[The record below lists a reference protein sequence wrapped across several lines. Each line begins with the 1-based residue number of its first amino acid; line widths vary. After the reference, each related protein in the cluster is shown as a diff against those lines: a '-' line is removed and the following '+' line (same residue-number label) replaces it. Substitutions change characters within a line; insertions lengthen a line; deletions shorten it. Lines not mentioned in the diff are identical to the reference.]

1 MSCHYVTGARGGTG
15 SATTGFCLKELAGQE
30 VDLMLIDYALNDF
43 PHYGNNTTPF
53 ENLLRTAVAEY
64 PGAAFMVMGFWAQ
77 NFKFDRPLYGLH
89 EDLAAHY
96 DMGFAAMQSLAS
108 YLVSENSD
116 AQRIILNDHQHAS
129 KEFHALMGDLLFLSV
144 MSAGVP
150 SQDAVA
156 VSSTASSGSIGIM
169 RSPRRALHEGVA
181 SIRRGPPHWEL
192 PRPMNTQ
199 LQEADAPY
207 RGSLRCDIAG
217 LPKVSGEAELEHLSE
232 VHDWSYVPVGFQRP
246 ERTDRQLFLIPDKE
260 TDRGAGQYLV
270 ADVEVEKH
278 IMLAECGKIQPLDI
292 KSKGCGKYVADQMPG
307 QPQDVPFPVGGMTR
321 QQGAPFRVFL
331 NDTGAEVH
339 LEPWMPRQSELWVS
353 TGAVP
358 SGRYRIRIEP
368 QAHWCPYSCLG
379 AVIGI

>member
-1 MSCHYVTGARGGTG
+1 MHAGARGGTG
-15 SATTGFCLKELAGQE
+15 SATTGFCLKELAGE
-30 VDLMLIDYALNDF
+30 HVDLMLIDYALNDF

-53 ENLLRTAVAEY
+53 ENLLRMAMAEY
-64 PGAAFMVMGFWAQ
+64 PDAAFMVTGFWAQ
-77 NFKFDRPLYGLH
+77 NFKFDRPLYALH

-96 DMGFAAMQSLAS
+96 DMGFAAMQSLAAF
-108 YLVSENSD
+108 LVSENSK
-116 AQRIILNDHQHAS
+116 APQRILNDHQHAS

-144 MSAGVP
+144 VSAGVP
-150 SQDAVA
+150 QPDALVR
-156 VSSTASSGSIGIM
+156 SSSPRR
-169 RSPRRALHEGVA
+169 RSPRRALLEL
-181 SIRRGPPHWEL
+181 SKRPHWEL

-199 LQEADAPY
+199 LLQDAEAAPPSS
-207 RGSLRCDIAG
+207 GSLRCDIAG

-232 VHDWSYVPVGFQRP
+232 IHDWSYTPVGFQRP
-246 ERTDRQLFLIPDKE
+246 ERTDRQLFLVPEKE
-260 TDRGAGQYLV
+260 TGQAATGQYLV
-270 ADVEVEKH
+270 ADVEVETH

-292 KSKGCGKYVADQMPG
+292 KSKGCWKYVAEQMPR
-307 QPQDVPFPVGGMTR
+307 QPQDAPFPVGEMTR

-331 NDTGAEVH
+331 NDTGAEVP